1 MDYRLICLS
10 EIKICWTDGTPRNCA
25 LQTLHRVEPMTFS
38 SQNIKESKQYKI
50 FHQNQIKNLL
60 VKDENI
66 NHEETSNTLLF
77 SVVISSNHDLL
88 LEWPIKSIK

>member
-25 LQTLHRVEPMTFS
+25 LQTS